1 MSELELELEPLAAPA
16 YIGSVRLGGVDGV
29 WVDLANVLA
38 SVAIRH
44 GRDDVDGPIQA
55 STATLR
61 LRAIPRADLE
71 LWAPGTSLEVRDT
84 DGDPIFTGR
93 ITDNGLLDDDPRVD
107 SRLEVIA
114 VSPLADAGR
123 RPVGGH
129 QWPAELWG
137 ARMARILSEANLT
150 GIVQAPTPDVPL
162 AATVPI
168 DPLDPTSFETMDALA
183 ALETDRSSIGATA
196 FDQADGRIVVQAY
209 AARAGVYT
217 PVRLDPVDV
226 LYSPP
231 WSRNLDVVNRVVL
244 GYGYGAGSIT
254 VDDPASQAIHGVRWS
269 GSFETGLAD
278 AATATS
284 IANLWLS
291 RLSEPRWKLPSLTL
305 LKRYPLKVGLVLEL
319 LNLPATAPLGQ
330 WTPIVEGWT
339 DIIEGP
345 DWHQEVVLSDPLLS
359 GLALP
364 WRDVPAGFRWLDVD
378 PACSW
383 SEAFVLDNLIP
394 G

>member
-1 MSELELELEPLAAPA
+1 MSELELELEPRAAPA
-16 YIGSVRLGGVDGV
+16 YVGSIRLGGVDGV
-29 WVDLANVLA
+29 WVDLGRVLA
-38 SVAIRH
+38 SVQIHH
-44 GRDDVDGPIQA
+44 GRDDVDGPLQA

-71 LWAPGTSLEVRDT
+71 LWRPGTTIAIRDT
-84 DGDPIFTGR
+84 DADPIFTGR
-93 ITDNGLLDDDPRVD
+93 ITDLSLLDDDPRVD

-114 VSPLADAGR
+114 VAALADAGR

-137 ARMARILSEANLT
+137 ARMARILSEANLN
-150 GIVQAPTPDVPL
+150 GVVQAPTPDVPL
-162 AATVPI
+162 AATVPV
-168 DPLDPTSFETMDALA
+168 DPLDPSSFETMDALA
-183 ALETDRSSIGATA
+183 ALETDRNSIGATA
-196 FDQADGRIVVQAY
+196 FDRADGTIVVQAY
-209 AARAGVYT
+209 SARAGVYT
-217 PVRLDPVDV
+217 PLTLDPADV

-231 WSRNLDVVNRVVL
+231 WYQTLDVVNRFVL

-254 VDDPASQAIHGVRWS
+254 VDDSASQAIFGVRWS
-269 GSFETGLAD
+269 GSFESGLAD
-278 AATATS
+278 AATATK
-284 IANLWLS
+284 IANLWLA
-291 RLSEPRWKLPSLTL
+291 RLSEPRWKLPGLTL
-305 LKRYPLKVGLVLEL
+305 LRRYPLEVGLVLEL
-319 LNLPATAPLGQ
+319 LELPATAPLGQ

-339 DIIEGP
+339 DVIEGP
-345 DWHQEVVLSDPLLS
+345 DWRQEVVLSDPLLS

-364 WRDVPAGFRWLDVD
+364 WRDVPAELRWLDVD